1 MEIHKWVTSE
11 LDENVIDLLLIGRE
25 TRYSMWEDWKTDRPF
40 FFVKLPY
47 SATEPP
53 WHSNCLDCIQTYGQG
68 HRAGHVNVSP
78 HLAFR
83 HHCEILVWIRAG
95 YLELLRET
103 GGVYDQR
110 GLSQQLILQYKMLRW
125 QRLRVDMLLQHWAS
139 KPPSLSFSL
148 QFTVTA
154 FLFSQPWELRT
165 ALESKWN
172 EPSRYLWAMLCWVLN
187 MVVLSGVETGSILA
201 CLCQLI

>member
-1 MEIHKWVTSE
+1 MGLEERPDTVCGKTE
-11 LDENVIDLLLIGRE
+11 RQTDL
-25 TRYSMWEDWKTDRPF
+25 F

-103 GGVYDQR
+103 GGGFMIKGAY
-110 GLSQQLILQYKMLRW
+110 LSNWSSSIKCCDGRDLEWTCCCSTEPPNHHLSPSPYSLP
-125 QRLRVDMLLQHWAS
+125 S
-139 KPPSLSFSL
+139 PPSSSVSHGSCV
-148 QFTVTA
+148 QRWRV
-154 FLFSQPWELRT
+154 SEMNHQDICELCYAGCWT
-165 ALESKWN
+165 WWCYLELKQAV
-172 EPSRYLWAMLCWVLN
+172 LW
-187 MVVLSGVETGSILA
+187 LA
-201 CLCQLI
+201 CAN